1 MRGHIWNTVSRLKS
15 PSSRKTSLNW
25 RQLAEDHRDG
35 GELEH
40 LPCEETLM
48 EPGLF
53 SLEKEMASGGPASS
67 PSVNGA
73 ASLLH
78 QGDGVRLRTVMRGK
92 RMRGDRYKL
101 KQGVQAGYKEK
112 HFHCDGSQAWEWV
125 CPGRLCSVHP
135 RGFSRNNWTKP

>member
-1 MRGHIWNTVSRLKS
+1 MSSLKS

-25 RQLAEDHRDG
+25 RQLAEEHHDG
-35 GELEH
+35 GDLEH
-40 LPCEETLM
+40 LPCEERLM
-48 EPGLF
+48 ELGLF

-67 PSVNGA
+67 PSVSGA
-73 ASLLH
+73 ASLLR
-78 QGDGVRLRTVMRGK
+78 QDDGVGLLTVRM
-92 RMRGDRYKL
+92 RMRGDRYKS
-101 KQGVQAGYKEK
+101 KQEVQAGYKEK